1 MKRLSLILL
10 LIPFFG
16 FVTPTFAQ
24 ESIPEEAAKE
34 LMLEDWKRAKTYT
47 LEYVDAMPAE
57 AMTYRPAEGMR
68 SFAEQMLHIS
78 QGNVGLA
85 SNGTGAERIYAEV
98 NLEKTEA
105 YHEKEALR
113 KIVVECYD
121 YVIKSI
127 EEMDASILDEVI
139 ERGPFKISRQ
149 AWLNKAFE
157 HQTHHR
163 GQCAVYFRVKGM
175 EPPKAKLF

>member
-1 MKRLSLILL
+1 MKRLSLFLL

-16 FVTPTFAQ
+16 ISNPTFAQ
-24 ESIPEEAAKE
+24 ESIPEEATKQ
-34 LMLEDWKRAKTYT
+34 LMIEDWERAKTYT
-47 LEYVDAMPAE
+47 LEYVDAMPAD
-57 AMTYRPAEGMR
+57 AMSYRPVEGIR
-68 SFAEQMLHIS
+68 SFSVQMLHIS

-85 SNGTGAERIYAEV
+85 SNGTGAERIYADV
-98 NLEKTEA
+98 NLEKSEQ
-105 YHEKEALR
+105 YHEKEALK
-113 KIVVECYD
+113 KIVTECYD

-127 EEMDASILDEVI
+127 EEMDASKLDEVI

-163 GQCAVYFRVKGM
+163 GQCAIYFRVKGI

>member
-1 MKRLSLILL
+1 MLISLFSFAAPI
-10 LIPFFG
+10 
-16 FVTPTFAQ
+16 FAQ
-24 ESIPEEAAKE
+24 ESIPEEGAKE
-34 LMLEDWKRAKTYT
+34 LMLEDWKRAKAYT
-47 LEYVDAMPAE
+47 LEYVDAMPAD
-57 AMTYRPAEGMR
+57 AMSYRPAENMR
-68 SFAEQMLHIS
+68 SFAEQMLHLS

-85 SNGTGAERIYAEV
+85 SNGTGAERIYADV
-98 NLEKTEA
+98 NLEKSEQ
-105 YHEKEALR
+105 YHEKEAL
-113 KIVVECYD
+113 KKLVTECYD

-127 EEMDASILDEVI
+127 EEMDASILSEVI